1 MHEGRL
7 SLSSG
12 PHHNIFGGVVA
23 MKKGGKK
30 YIIYV
35 VSNSYVNSNF
45 YLKVVCKHHTCTG
58 LFLTK
63 PEIKYP
69 VLRAFDAEVEGIL

>member
-1 MHEGRL
+1 LEL
-7 SLSSG
+7 FVA
-12 PHHNIFGGVVA
+12 IFGGVVA

-45 YLKVVCKHHTCTG
+45 YLKVVCKHKWLMHHPPG
-58 LFLTK
+58 LISSFSGGK
-63 PEIKYP
+63 KKSQNKN
-69 VLRAFDAEVEGIL
+69 FDDHITTI